1 MEYISNII
9 FAVLLLITSIV
20 FGLRVKRI
28 RRNILLGRADD
39 RSDNK
44 SERFKH
50 MFNVAIGQSKMTK
63 KPIAGALH
71 IIVYVGFV
79 IINLEVLE
87 IVLDGVLGTHRLFAG
102 FLGGFYD
109 FLIASFELLALGV
122 LVACVIFLI
131 RRYSKNIK
139 RFDGVEM
146 TSWPKNDAAIILYA
160 EIALMTAFLV
170 MNAADAQLQAIQYE
184 GYIEAG
190 AYPISGLLSPLMGMF
205 CGDTL
210 FMIERGCWWFHII
223 GILAFLN
230 YLPFSKHFHIL
241 LAFPNVYFSR
251 LTAKGKFDN
260 MESVKKEVEL
270 MMDPNAD
277 PYATPPEPDPNAPLP
292 APFGAKDITDLSWK
306 SIMDGYTCTECGR
319 CTDECPA
326 NQTGK
331 LLSPRKIMMDVRD
344 RAEELGKLIDQ
355 AGKEATDNKSL
366 LNDYITPEELWA
378 CTSCNACVEACPVN
392 NDPLAVIV
400 DLRRYLVME
409 QSQAPNEL
417 NIMFG
422 NVENNGAPWAFPAAD
437 RFNWA
442 TEED

>member
-1 MEYISNII
+1 MDFIANIV
-9 FAVLLLITSIV
+9 FAVLLISTSVV
-20 FGLRVKRI
+20 FALRVKKI
-28 RRNILLGRADD
+28 RRNILLGREDD

-44 SERFKH
+44 SERFKQ
-50 MFNVAIGQSKMTK
+50 MFKVAIGQGKMTK

-71 IIVYVGFV
+71 IVVYVGFV

-87 IVLDGVLGTHRLFAG
+87 IVIDGLFGTHRVFA
-102 FLGGFYD
+102 FLGGAYD
-109 FLIASFELLALGV
+109 FLIASFEILALGV
-122 LVACVIFLI
+122 LVACVVFLI
-131 RRYSKNIK
+131 RRFSKKIK

-146 TSWPKNDAAIILYA
+146 TSWPKNDANIILYT
-160 EIALMTAFLV
+160 EIALMTAFLL
-170 MNAADAQLQAIQYE
+170 MNAADQLLQSNSYD
-184 GYIEAG
+184 GYISAG
-190 AYPISGLLSPLMGMF
+190 VYPISGLISPLLEGV
-205 CGDTL
+205 GNDTL
-210 FMIERGCWWFHII
+210 FMIERGCWWFHIV

-241 LAFPNVYFSR
+241 LAFPNVYFAK
-251 LTAKGKFDN
+251 LTPKGKFNN

-277 PYATPPEPDPNAPLP
+277 PYATPPEPDPNAAPP

-306 SIMDGYTCTECGR
+306 SIMDAYTCTECGR
-319 CTDECPA
+319 CTDQCPA

-355 AGKEATDNKSL
+355 AGKDATDNKSL
-366 LNDYITPEELWA
+366 LNDYITAEELWA